1 MLKAVPDVNI
11 YISGVIK
18 RDGQANQIFK
28 RAAEFVLYS
37 SEPILKDL
45 ERVLHYD
52 RVQKKFLL
60 SEAKIIDYLI
70 AVRTTHVLT
79 PGLLEVSIVHDDP
92 DDDKIVACALE
103 AEADYIIS
111 GDHHLLN
118 LKHYRDIQ
126 IVTPKAFLEILDQ
139 EKAST

>member
-18 RDGQANQIFK
+18 REGHANQIFK
-28 RAAEFVLYS
+28 RAAEFTLYS

-52 RVQKKFLL
+52 RVQKKFKL
-60 SEAKIIDYLI
+60 SEAKIIDYLS
-70 AVRTTHVLT
+70 AVRDTHLLT

-139 EKAST
+139 EKASA